1 MFQNPRRSLDPRM
14 TVRRSLSEPVRALQ
28 ARRPGDS
35 ELAAALE
42 RVGLRPRP
50 AGFRTK
56 LSGGQLQRI
65 AIARALAVDPTVLYA
80 DEPVKRSTCP
90 CRPRCST
97 S

>member
-1 MFQNPRRSLDPRM
+1 MFQNPRLARPEDDCPPLA
-14 TVRRSLSEPVRALQ
+14 VGAGAGIA

-35 ELAAALE
+35 ELAAAL
-42 RVGLRPRP
+42 R
-50 AGFRTK
+50 AGGSASHLLARFPHQ